1 MQQHNPFK
9 IFKKIYLETYS
20 KENFNTLTQKDLD
33 IFLEERWQFLNTK
46 KSPIHIRCYNSQ
58 NICLFNAS
66 IIEINLKDKPF
77 IVDTVVDY
85 LKSEGIR
92 IFLLNNII
100 LLIQRNK
107 KGNIIHIE
115 KFLANSKENE
125 SYIYLEIEKLE
136 DQKLQQI
143 QTQLDSNLN
152 ELEEITQS
160 FPVIIQKL
168 KQTKFENISL
178 GQDKDWI
185 LENFIFM
192 GYCEF
197 QENTIKNSLGILK
210 NQNYIHTIKKEIKNL
225 INQET
230 KQKEN
235 LLYFESKIKSNV
247 KRHKPLHLII
257 FKKHNQ
263 NQIVIGSFAGKGE
276 LTPRYLIPF
285 LKRNLDLLSSTM
297 NAPLNGFRYKEIFKI
312 SQLIPLGILFTR
324 KLETI
329 KEWLNFFIN
338 NLYTN
343 EQKILFSK
351 DKLYEGIWILII
363 ELQKLAQNLKIKEFL
378 KENSIDIET
387 YFKRNYNQFQYTFLF
402 LKSNEIST
410 KEILK
415 FLEKNKEIFYSW
427 YDRFYQILS
436 NQENTKN
443 IKEKIEFYLSMIPNS
458 YPNYVTPKEGLK
470 NLQFLETITKEK
482 KFYVKFGKSIFF
494 NGEEIYS
501 LNIFSCYSFPLSDI
515 FPVFQSIGI
524 QISSEI
530 PFEFDFKDSIKYLKI
545 FYLENSIDNLEKNFL
560 LKLEKGIEEIL
571 NEKYTIEKTNQLLW
585 KSSLNNREIN
595 FIKTIFSYYY
605 QLYKQYSRIFLQ
617 EFIVQNYEFMELI
630 MEYIKKIFD
639 PSQIKSEEVR
649 TQILFNIEQ
658 YIYQLKTISEQTIAL
673 HIKEILENIVRTN
686 YFLNLEEIAIKV
698 YTKNLSFIPEPK
710 PLFEIFVYS
719 KDLEGIHIRSDYIA
733 RGGIRWSDRRD
744 DYRIEIYELMKT
756 QMIKNTLIIPNGAKG
771 GFLIKKNISQLDK
784 KEILKLSEIYY
795 KKFIYNLLSITDN
808 ITKEQKI
815 IHPKNIVVLDK
826 KDPYLVVAAD
836 KGTSEF
842 SDFAN
847 EISEQ
852 NQFWLKDAFASGGSL
867 GYNHKKQGITARGAW
882 ESVKRHF
889 LEIGINPTKDK
900 ITVIGIGDMSGDV
913 FGNGMLLSKSIQLI
927 AAFNHLYI
935 FIDPDPDPDIS
946 YQERLRLFQ
955 EKKDWNFYDKEKLS
969 KGGGIFERNSPNIK
983 LTKEI
988 RERFEI
994 KEEILNGEK
1003 LIQYILKAK
1012 ADLLWNGGIGTY
1024 IKSSSESNKDVQD
1037 PQNDNVRINA
1047 NELRIKVIAEGGNLG
1062 ITYKGRIEASKKG
1075 IKLNTDFI
1083 DNSGGVDM
1091 SDHEVNLKILLN
1103 QLVERKKISYSKR
1116 NRIIQD
1122 LESKII
1128 EKVLENNDFNNLGI
1142 AVDNYRIKN
1151 FKFLISDWI
1160 NFLKKEKILP
1170 VKELENSEELTNP
1183 EICYFI
1189 CYTKLYFKNYL
1200 YALEKKFSSE
1210 IEDYILKN
1218 YFPEKLFK
1226 IYKKEIHNHPLKN
1239 EIVKVN
1245 LLNFFINSQGS
1256 LHLYIYHILTHKSY
1270 GELLEEWIEFVLLSN
1285 MNFYQIY
1292 KRFSSLP
1299 KGFLY
1304 EELLKISYITSLV
1317 HILINKKN
1325 KELLKYKNKKRFINS
1340 FNIIFKILQKKEDL
1354 KTPIGN
1360 PDFQEVDLII
1370 DSLEKTI
1377 VYYFLNIK
1385 ISPEEFINFFY
1396 KSDLRKALNIIYNF
1410 SVNNLQEL
1418 KFQFRILNL
1427 YFSSLKNLISENP
1440 NEIKNKLNLYL
1451 IKEKELKLIDLFEM
1465 VMEL

>member
-1 MQQHNPFK
+1 MSQENPFK
-9 IFKKIYLETYS
+9 IFKEIYLETNL
-20 KENFNTLTQKDLD
+20 KEYLNILNQKDLEL
-33 IFLEERWQFLNTK
+33 FLQERWKFLNSK
-46 KSPIHIRCYNSQ
+46 KRMIHLRCYNSK
-58 NICLFNAS
+58 NSWPFHTS

-85 LKSEGIR
+85 LKSEGNR

-100 LLIQRNK
+100 LKIQRNK

-115 KFLANSKENE
+115 KVLENSKENE
-125 SYIYLEIEKLE
+125 SYIYIEIEKLE

-143 QTQLDSNLN
+143 QKQLIFNLN

-160 FPVIIQKL
+160 FPKTIQNL
-168 KQTKFENISL
+168 KQIKFENIFL
-178 GQDKDWI
+178 EQDKNWL

-197 QENTIKNSLGILK
+197 QENIIKNPLGILK
-210 NQNYIHTIKKEIKNL
+210 NQNYIDIIEKEIKSL
-225 INQET
+225 IHQNS
-230 KQKEN
+230 KQKET
-235 LLYFESKIKSNV
+235 LLFFESKIKSNV
-247 KRHKPLHLII
+247 KRHKPLHLI
-257 FKKHNQ
+257 FLKKDTQ
-263 NQIVIGSFAGKGE
+263 NSIVIGSFAGKGE

-285 LKRNLDLLSSTM
+285 LKRNLDSLSSTM
-297 NAPLNGFRYKEIFKI
+297 NAPLYGFRYKEIFKI

-329 KEWLNFFIN
+329 KEWLSFFIN
-338 NLYTN
+338 NLYTS
-343 EQKILFSK
+343 EQKILFSI
-351 DKLYEGIWILII
+351 DEDYEGIWVLII

-378 KENSIDIET
+378 KENSIYIET
-387 YFKRNYNQFQYTFLF
+387 YFKRNYNQFQYSFLF
-402 LKSNEIST
+402 LKSQKLST
-410 KEILK
+410 REILK
-415 FLEKNKEIFYSW
+415 FLERNKEIFYSW

-436 NQENTKN
+436 NQANTKN
-443 IKEKIEFYLSMIPNS
+443 IKDKIEFYFNIIPDS

-482 KFYVKFGKSIFF
+482 KFYVQFGKSISP
-494 NGEEIYS
+494 NDKETNT
-501 LNIFSCYSFPLSDI
+501 LNIFSCYSFPLTDI
-515 FPVFQSIGI
+515 FPVFQSVGI

-530 PFEFDFKDSIKYLKI
+530 SFELNFKDSIKYLNI
-545 FYLENSIDNLEKNFL
+545 FYIENSIDNLEKNFL
-560 LKLEKGIEEIL
+560 KKLEKGIEEIL
-571 NEKYTIEKTNQLLW
+571 NGKYTIEKTNQLLW
-585 KSSLNNREIN
+585 KSSLNIREIN
-595 FIKTIFSYYY
+595 FIKTVFSYYY

-617 EFIVQNYEFMELI
+617 EFIVQNYPFAELI
-630 MEYIKKIFD
+630 IEYIKKIFD
-639 PSQIKSEEVR
+639 PTQIKSEKLR
-649 TQILFNIEQ
+649 IELLSKIEK

-733 RGGIRWSDRRD
+733 RGGIRWSDRID

-756 QMIKNTLIIPNGAKG
+756 QMVKNTLIIPNGAKG
-771 GFLIKKNISQLDK
+771 GFLIKKDIRQLDK
-784 KEILKLSEIYY
+784 KEIFKISQMYY
-795 KKFIYNLLSITDN
+795 KRFIYNLLSITDN
-808 ITKEQKI
+808 IIKDKKI
-815 IHPKNIVVLDK
+815 IHPKNIVILDK

-847 EISEQ
+847 EISEE

-867 GYNHKKQGITARGAW
+867 GYNHKKQGITAKGAW

-889 LEIGINPTKDK
+889 LEIGIDPEKDK

-913 FGNGMLLSKSIQLI
+913 FGNGMILSKSIQLI
-927 AAFNHLYI
+927 AAFNHIHI
-935 FIDPDPDPDIS
+935 FIDPDPDPEIS
-946 YQERLRLFQ
+946 YQERLKLFK

-969 KGGGIFERNSPNIK
+969 QGGGIFERNSPNIK
-983 LTKEI
+983 LSKEI
-988 RERFEI
+988 QERFEI

-1037 PQNDNVRINA
+1037 PQNDNVRVNA
-1047 NELRIKVIAEGGNLG
+1047 NELKVKVIAEGGNLG
-1062 ITYKGRIEASKKG
+1062 ITYKGRIEASKNG

-1103 QLVERKKISYSKR
+1103 QLVERKKISYHKR
-1116 NRIIQD
+1116 NQIIQD
-1122 LESKII
+1122 LEQKMI

-1142 AVDNYRIKN
+1142 AIENYRLKN
-1151 FKFLISDWI
+1151 YRFLISEWI
-1160 NFLKKEKILP
+1160 NFLKKERIIP
-1170 VKELENSEELTNP
+1170 EKEFTNSEDLTNP
-1183 EICYFI
+1183 EICYLI

-1200 YALEKKFSSE
+1200 YKLEKKFTSE
-1210 IEDYILKN
+1210 IENYILKK
-1218 YFPEKLFK
+1218 YFPEEL
-1226 IYKKEIHNHPLKN
+1226 YKKYQKEIQNHPLRS

-1245 LLNFFINSQGS
+1245 LLNFFINSHGS
-1256 LHLYIYHILTHKSY
+1256 LHLFIFHILTNKSY
-1270 GELLEEWIEFVLLSN
+1270 WELLEEWIEFLILSEID
-1285 MNFYQIY
+1285 FYQIY

-1304 EELLKISYITSLV
+1304 EELLKISFVISLI

-1325 KELLKYKNKKRFINS
+1325 KGLIKNKKRFINS
-1340 FNIIFKILQKKEDL
+1340 FNIIFKILQKKENL
-1354 KTPIGN
+1354 KTPIEN
-1360 PDFQEVDLII
+1360 PDFQEIDLII
-1370 DSLEKTI
+1370 NSLEKTI
-1377 VYYFLNIK
+1377 IYYFLSIK
-1385 ISPEEFINFFY
+1385 ISPEEFINSFY
-1396 KSDLRKALNIIYNF
+1396 ESDLEKAFNTIYNF
-1410 SVNNLQEL
+1410 SINNLQEL

-1427 YFSSLKNLISENP
+1427 YFSSLKNLISEEP
-1440 NEIKNKLNLYL
+1440 KVIKDKLNFYL
-1451 IKEKELKLIDLFEM
+1451 NKEKELKLIDLFEM